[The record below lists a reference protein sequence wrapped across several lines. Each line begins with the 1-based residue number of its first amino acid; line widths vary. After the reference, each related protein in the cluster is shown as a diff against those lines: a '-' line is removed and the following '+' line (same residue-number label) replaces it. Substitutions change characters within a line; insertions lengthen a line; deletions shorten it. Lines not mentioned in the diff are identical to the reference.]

1 MISKMN
7 RFSKIALALCYGL
20 LFYTAFAVY
29 PKWEK
34 TRKEAT
40 ISWDVSG
47 YYFYLPALFIY
58 KDIKQLSFK
67 DSILEK
73 YHPTPNFMQGF
84 YDEVSGNYI
93 MKYASG
99 QALLMSPFFGLAHFW
114 AAQSSQYPADGF
126 SFPYQIC
133 LGIGFFLYG
142 LVGLFFLRKIL
153 LQYFKDSTVAVALLI
168 LVFGTNYLNYAA
180 IDQCMTHSPL
190 FTIYTLIIYFSI
202 HFYKKEKKSTAIFLG

>member
-1 MISKMN
+1 
-7 RFSKIALALCYGL
+7 
-20 LFYTAFAVY
+20 
-29 PKWEK
+29 
-34 TRKEAT
+34 
-40 ISWDVSG
+40 
-47 YYFYLPALFIY
+47 
-58 KDIKQLSFK
+58 
-67 DSILEK
+67 
-73 YHPTPNFMQGF
+73 
-84 YDEVSGNYI
+84 
-93 MKYASG
+93 
-99 QALLMSPFFGLAHFW
+99 FW

-202 HFYKKEKKSTAIFLG
+202 HFYKKEKKSTAIFLGFLCGLATLIRPTEIISIFIPLLWGVNNRT